1 MAVTWI
7 VIGAALLLLTLIDTF
22 LAVLNYNEAGI
33 IVNRVARAQWVAIRS
48 ITRRLPRNWRSFAL
62 RQTTGIIIVT
72 VILTWLIGVIFG
84 FALIYY
90 GALELGAIKLES
102 GAPEGFWAALYLSI
116 GQFSTVG
123 VENMSAVFPVIDF
136 LTVLQALTSVVMLTM
151 IITFLFNV
159 FTGVQMLRS
168 LCADVSMPD
177 AGVNEPLTVL
187 EPYFPGGKPE
197 SLERWMQAT
206 WGDMNLYGDT
216 LRQTRTAYYFQSGE
230 HQFSAPF
237 AMGTLSGIIGALRW
251 GMPVGSSPV
260 PSMPVLLRLEES
272 LQTAQNWIN
281 ANMIKGHSAP
291 IPTPLSEAEFTKEL
305 ALLHTPGN
313 IGVTAD
319 EWVARFDRICRSC
332 ARLTSPDQSEQSA
345 LDADP
350 AEVYQRYVA
359 WLPYGAQQEHIIT
372 AISRDLDYQPLFTG
386 VAPEP
391 FYSSGVARPLEL
403 ATAPPKKPIW
413 KRLGAWF
420 RRRQWFVDPG
430 WFRASAG
437 VTTLA
442 AATLALFTTA
452 AAGAS
457 LNFDASN
464 VLAFS
469 ALLTLYVPG
478 MVPASRNAK
487 SFGIGLFALIPT
499 VGMSVLAVLTPN
511 EWLFTI
517 FGVTITAFLAIFIG
531 RFGPS
536 FGSAGQL
543 GFSAY
548 FMALI
553 LQLNAS
559 ELPSV
564 ISASV
569 IAVLWTVSLK
579 MIPQLA
585 IRRRVLVDG
594 TRGVLLR
601 AEAVVTEVITAVGSG
616 ANSKSMQHILSKT
629 ARSVHVAGN
638 TLGGRLSTL
647 RHPKKGPA
655 LSDAEIIEFRMR
667 LLDLDLAVNHLA
679 ELPFQANNNDLT
691 VSDRAVIC
699 AELEQLNEQ
708 INSGETQTVNK
719 PQNFIGPVVQAY
731 LLAIRELRNCAAQLQ
746 NLEKQDFAHDVES
759 RVPAEI
765 VAGANASAGVSEAV
779 AAPASG
785 INAIRRSV
793 QAALASAIA
802 LALGSLVSQHHQ
814 YWAAMPA
821 FQSLQ
826 GSDGHTRSSAVNKVV
841 FTTIGA
847 LLGFF
852 LAFVL
857 LHDTTLVLIVLGVCV
872 FALGYTK
879 GLAPLWYILWVN
891 AMMALMYDAL
901 GSLSAELIG
910 VRVVET
916 LIGAVVAGL
925 VATLVFPLRTRTKL
939 RNALAAAIDAVSAVV
954 RTGFQNRAR
963 TEAGDSLAVAEHLQT
978 MATAITKYQNLAL
991 PLRNDIGSLKTSGIE
1006 ASLSDLWKLAHDA
1019 RLVAAPD
1026 TAAEPLSPAQSTAWS
1041 ELANAARINL
1051 ASLAETNAG
1060 ALPRQLVRSAELSPA
1075 VACFV
1080 DTKPSEQALV
1090 ASAARISSEAAHM
1103 CNTIKPGAI

>member
-22 LAVLNYNEAGI
+22 FAVLNYNESGI
-33 IVNRVARAQWVAIRS
+33 IVNRVARAQWVVIRS
-48 ITRRLPRNWRSFAL
+48 ITRRLPRPWRSFAL

-72 VILTWLIGVIFG
+72 VIFAWLIGVIFG

-90 GALELGAIKLES
+90 GALELGAIKLDP

-123 VENMSAVFPVIDF
+123 VENMSAAFPIIDF
-136 LTVLQALTSVVMLTM
+136 LTVIQALTSVVMLTM

-159 FTGVQMLRS
+159 FNGVQMLRS
-168 LCADVSMPD
+168 LCADLTMPD
-177 AGVNEPLTVL
+177 GGVNEPLTVL
-187 EPYFPGGKPE
+187 EPYFPGGQAKD
-197 SLERWMQAT
+197 LERWMQST

-237 AMGTLSGIIGALRW
+237 ALGTLSGIIGALRW

-260 PSMPVLLRLEES
+260 ASLPGLLRLEES
-272 LQTAQNWIN
+272 MHAAQSWIN
-281 ANMIKGHSAP
+281 SKMIKGHAAP
-291 IPTPLSEAEFTKEL
+291 IPDPLSEADFTQAL
-305 ALLHTPGN
+305 SLLHTPGN
-313 IGVTAD
+313 IGVSAD
-319 EWVARFDRICRSC
+319 EWVTRFDRMCRAY

-350 AEVYQRYVA
+350 AEAYQRYVA

-403 ATAPPKKPIW
+403 PTAPPKKPLW
-413 KRLGAWF
+413 QRVSAWF

-437 VTTLA
+437 ITTLA

-457 LNFDASN
+457 LDFDASN
-464 VLAFS
+464 VVAFS

-478 MVPASRNAK
+478 MIPAKRNAK
-487 SFGIGLFALIPT
+487 SFGISLFALIPT
-499 VGMSVLAVLTPN
+499 VGMSIIAVLMPD
-511 EWLFTI
+511 EWL
-517 FGVTITAFLAIFIG
+517 VTIIGVSIAAFLAIFIG
-531 RFGPS
+531 RFGPR
-536 FGSAGQL
+536 FGAAGQL
-543 GFSAY
+543 GFSAF

-553 LQLNAS
+553 LQLTPN

-569 IAVLWTVSLK
+569 IAVLWTVALR
-579 MIPQLA
+579 MLPQIG

-601 AEAVVTEVITAVGSG
+601 AEAVVSEVITAVGSG
-616 ANSKSMQHILSKT
+616 ADSKAMQRTLNQA
-629 ARSVHVAGN
+629 ARAVHVAGN

-647 RHPKKGPA
+647 ERPKHGPA
-655 LSDAEIIEFRMR
+655 LSDAEIVEFRMR

-679 ELPFQANNNDLT
+679 ELPFQPDHNELT

-699 AELEQLNEQ
+699 AELQELNQQ
-708 INSGETQTVNK
+708 INSGQTHTVDK
-719 PQNFIGPVVQAY
+719 PQNFIGPVVQSY
-731 LLAIRELRNCAAQLQ
+731 ILAIKELRNCADQLQ
-746 NLEKQDFAHDVES
+746 NLENRDFALGSES
-759 RVPAEI
+759 DAPAEVTAAARASGGGSDV
-765 VAGANASAGVSEAV
+765 VAG
-779 AAPASG
+779 PASG
-785 INAIRRSV
+785 INAVRRSI
-793 QAALASAIA
+793 QAALASSIA
-802 LALGSLVSQHHQ
+802 LALGSLVSQYHQ

-826 GSDGHTRSSAVNKVV
+826 GSDGHTRSSAVNKVF

-852 LAFVL
+852 LAFILV
-857 LHDTTLVLIVLGVCV
+857 HDRTLVLIVLGICV
-872 FALGYTK
+872 FALGYAK
-879 GLAPLWYILWVN
+879 GPAPMWYILWMN

-901 GSLSAELIG
+901 GSLSVELIG
-910 VRVVET
+910 VRVIET
-916 LIGAVVAGL
+916 LIGAVVAG
-925 VATLVFPLRTRTKL
+925 VIASVVFPLRTRTRL
-939 RNALAAAIDAVSAVV
+939 RKALANAIDAVRVVV

-963 TEAGDSLAVAEHLQT
+963 TEAGDSLVVAEQLQN

-991 PLRNDIGSLKTSGIE
+991 PIRSDIGSLKTSGIE

-1026 TAAEPLSPAQSTAWS
+1026 AAAAPLSPAQSAAWS
-1041 ELANAARINL
+1041 ELANAAQINL
-1051 ASLAETNAG
+1051 ASLAETNSG
-1060 ALPRQLVRSAELSPA
+1060 SLPRQLVRASALSQA
-1075 VACFV
+1075 LDSFA
-1080 DTKPSEQALV
+1080 DTKASEQALT
-1090 ASAARISSEAAHM
+1090 ASAARISAEAAHM
-1103 CNTIKPGAI
+1103 CNTIKSGAL